1 MNRLCATALCLLT
14 LTPIATADEATERL
28 VLATY
33 KLFNDS
39 SVATGFIIKKDE
51 ASFVVT
57 ADHVLRGMKGQEM
70 LLVARRK
77 NDNGSYRRED
87 VPVPIRRDG
96 KDLWIK
102 HKKHDLAVLQLP
114 DEIDEPGLPFEVLA
128 DDSGMKVGDELRATT
143 FPERFEA
150 NGAGFPTLRGG
161 FVASFPLGPHNVHP
175 TFLIDMTS
183 WGGDSGGPAILANS
197 DSETPT
203 IVGIVV
209 GKHQI
214 TDSSKESR
222 YVEKKTHYPLNIS
235 YAVHA
240 SFARQMILDLTKDE
254 S

>member
-1 MNRLCATALCLLT
+1 MNRICAIALCLFNLA
-14 LTPIATADEATERL
+14 PFAAADEATERL

-51 ASFVVT
+51 TSFVVT
-57 ADHVLRGMKGQEM
+57 ADHVLRNMKGGEM

-87 VPVPIRRDG
+87 LAIRIRKDG
-96 KDLWIK
+96 KDLWTK
-102 HKKHDLAVLQLP
+102 HQEHDLAVLQLP
-114 DEIDEPGLPFEVLA
+114 DEIDEPGLPFEALA
-128 DDSGMKVGDELRATT
+128 EDSGMKVGDELRATT

-161 FVASFPLGPHNVHP
+161 FVASFPLGPHDVHP

-183 WGGDSGGPAILANS
+183 WGGDSGGPAILANA

-214 TDSSKESR
+214 TDTKKESR
-222 YVEKKTHYPLNIS
+222 YVERKTHFPLNIS

-254 S
+254 